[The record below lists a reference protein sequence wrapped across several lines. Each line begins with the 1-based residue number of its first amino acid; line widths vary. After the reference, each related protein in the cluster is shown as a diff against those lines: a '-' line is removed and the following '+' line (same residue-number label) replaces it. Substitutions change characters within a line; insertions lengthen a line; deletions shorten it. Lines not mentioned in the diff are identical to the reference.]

1 MNAEVSFRARIY
13 GAQVLRVKMCGAEVL
28 RVRMCEAEV
37 YGIFYSQ
44 RNNLRFVVSGF
55 ESFVVRAPPPSGVK
69 HSSIYAERRSHMIS
83 LESFLFLLKSV
94 RYS

>member
-1 MNAEVSFRARIY
+1 M
-13 GAQVLRVKMCGAEVL
+13 
-28 RVRMCEAEV
+28 RVRICEAEV
-37 YGIFYSQ
+37 SGVRICEAGESSIVYSQ

-55 ESFVVRAPPPSGVK
+55 ESFVVHVPFFSVAK

-83 LESFLFLLKSV
+83 LESVLFLLKSV